1 MSESTKDNSIEELKN
16 LEPLM
21 ICNECH
27 EPIQVG
33 QDYTY
38 LEDGTIIEHT
48 TCLEMRGAVE

>member
-1 MSESTKDNSIEELKN
+1 MNEYYNQTEIEEMKD

-33 QDYTY
+33 QDYTF
-38 LEDGTIIEHT
+38 LEDETIVEHT
-48 TCLEMRGAVE
+48 ICLEMRGALE